1 MGKFKIILAV
11 VVLVL
16 IFLLIRQNLDV
27 LNQQV
32 QFKLN
37 LGIRTFQSVNH
48 SLWVILAFTFFIGI
62 LATGLYSLMAV
73 FKLRQTNRQLQHEL
87 QILKSEL
94 QTIKPQMATPV
105 DTGMETAAASSN
117 P

>member
-1 MGKFKIILAV
+1 MRQFKIILAV

-37 LGIRTFQSVNH
+37 LWIHTFQSVPH
-48 SLWVILAFTFFIGI
+48 PLWLIIGFTLLIGI
-62 LATGLYSLMAV
+62 LGTGLYSLMAV
-73 FKLRQTNRQLQHEL
+73 FKLRKTNHQLQHDLE
-87 QILKSEL
+87 ILKSEL
-94 QTIKPQMATPV
+94 QTLKPQMASPV
-105 DTGMETAAASSN
+105 IDTTTASPN

>member
-1 MGKFKIILAV
+1 MGKIKIILAV
-11 VVLVL
+11 VVPVL
-16 IFLLIRQNLDV
+16 IFLLFRQNLDV

-48 SLWVILAFTFFIGI
+48 PLWVILGFTFFIGV
-62 LATGLYSLMAV
+62 LGTGLYSLLAV
-73 FKLRQTNRQLQHEL
+73 FKLRQTNRQLQHDL

-94 QTIKPQMATPV
+94 QTIKPQMATPI
-105 DTGMETAAASSN
+105 DTGLETPTASS
-117 P
+117 PT

>member
-1 MGKFKIILAV
+1 MRLFKIIL

-16 IFLLIRQNLDV
+16 VLGFLLVRQNLDV

-37 LGIRTFQSVNH
+37 LAFHTFQSVPH
-48 SLWVILAFTFFIGI
+48 SLWVILAFTLFLGI
-62 LATGLYSLMAV
+62 LGTGLYSLMAV
-73 FKLRQTNRQLQHEL
+73 LKLRTTNRQLHHDLEL
-87 QILKSEL
+87 LKSEL
-94 QTIKPQMATPV
+94 HTLRPQTATPV
-105 DTGMETAAASSN
+105 VDTATASPN